1 MGRDQK
7 PAKAHI
13 KTRARGKLLTSGS
26 NLSPEADAASLDASQ
41 TDNPSL
47 SLGLIATYLIACAIG
62 GAGAAL
68 AILSLQGRL

>member
-7 PAKAHI
+7 PARPHI
-13 KTRARGKLLTSGS
+13 QTRARGKVLTSRS
-26 NLSPEADAASLDASQ
+26 NPAPETDAASLDASQ
-41 TDNPSL
+41 IDKPPL